1 MGLLHPVKQL
11 GKAVAPGIYWD
22 LQRRYHRGLLRPVE
36 KAFAKRHGPRVVAGP
51 FAGMKYLGEATGSRL
66 LPKLCGS
73 YEVELHPLLAKI
85 FTQRYEKVIDVG
97 CAEGYYA
104 VGFAM
109 KFPQTSVFAYD
120 IDPGAQRLCRE
131 LSRMNGVADRVS
143 VCGGC
148 EPETLREL
156 AHERVL
162 LICDCEGYEY
172 DLLDNEV
179 VGDMAGWDLIV
190 ELHDDSSGGAR
201 AAALRARLDKSHDT
215 VVIPPSERD
224 PDCFPAT
231 HFLPKRWRKRALDE
245 GRPVKQSW
253 LWAVGRVQD
262 VPLADSAEAREDH
275 GRRS

>member
-1 MGLLHPVKQL
+1 MGLLYPVKQM
-11 GKAVAPGIYWD
+11 GKAVAPGIYWN

-36 KAFAKRHGPRVVAGP
+36 KAFVKRHGPRVVAGP

-73 YEVELHPLLAKI
+73 YEVELHPLLKKI
-85 FTQRYEKVIDVG
+85 FTQPYEKVVDIG

-109 KFPQTSVFAYD
+109 KFPQIPVFAYD
-120 IDPGAQRLCRE
+120 IDPSAQKLCAE
-131 LSRMNGVADRVS
+131 LSRMNGVDGRVT

-148 EPETLREL
+148 GPEMLREL
-156 AHERVL
+156 AEERVL

-172 DLLDNEV
+172 ELLDNDV
-179 VGDMAGWDLIV
+179 VGDMARWDLIV
-190 ELHDDSSGGAR
+190 ELHDDSSGGTR
-201 AAALRARLDKSHDT
+201 AAALQSRLSKSHDT
-215 VVIPPSERD
+215 GVIPPSARD
-224 PDCFPAT
+224 PDRFPVT

-253 LWAVGRVQD
+253 LWAM
-262 VPLADSAEAREDH
+262 AR
-275 GRRS
+275 GQ